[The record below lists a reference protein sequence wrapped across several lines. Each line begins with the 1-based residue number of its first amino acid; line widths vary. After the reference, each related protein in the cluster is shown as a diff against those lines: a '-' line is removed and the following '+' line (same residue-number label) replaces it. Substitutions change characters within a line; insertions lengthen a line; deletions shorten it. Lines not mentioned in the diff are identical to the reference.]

1 MQLSRPCATK
11 VIFGDPCQKM
21 SPKGVISGDH
31 RQEMT
36 PIGVI
41 FGDHRQKMTLIGVI
55 LSGPEMTRREQMTR
69 LSMAESFRTGGKK
82 QKSFQS
88 HLKVISV
95 KSMGRGKKPQANNSG
110 DRSASAE
117 YHGGVQCAEPRQH
130 RVGLCEVG
138 QR

>member
-1 MQLSRPCATK
+1 MTP
-11 VIFGDPCQKM
+11 I
-21 SPKGVISGDH
+21 GVISGDH

-69 LSMAESFRTGGKK
+69 LSMAESFRTGGKN

-95 KSMGRGKKPQANNSG
+95 KSLGRGKKFQENNSG
-110 DRSASAE
+110 RRGRTVPRASGAPPRTSPAAVVAAE
-117 YHGGVQCAEPRQH
+117 
-130 RVGLCEVG
+130 
-138 QR
+138 

>member
-1 MQLSRPCATK
+1 MELSCCCTRK
-11 VIFGDPCQKM
+11 VIFGDHCQKVT
-21 SPKGVISGDH
+21 PIGVISGDH

-69 LSMAESFRTGGKK
+69 LSMAESFRTGGKN

-95 KSMGRGKKPQANNSG
+95 KSMGRGKKPQENNSG
-110 DRSASAE
+110 AAALFSAIGWNVS
-117 YHGGVQCAEPRQH
+117 
-130 RVGLCEVG
+130 LG
-138 QR
+138 Q